1 MNGGIMHSS
10 LGLVGA
16 SVLVL
21 AACQAKP
28 APFNPDDP
36 VAIAQID
43 SVMQPAFDAARRADA
58 DKVLAMAEGPGEF
71 TFIAGDVLLSGVAPI
86 RESFRNTY
94 AGLTRQEQ
102 EIITRRI
109 RLLTPDVA
117 LWTAVG
123 EGTYTDKAGWTS
135 PPVGLGLTVVLVK
148 QAGRWQALH
157 AHQSV
162 AF

>member
-16 SVLVL
+16 SMLVL

-58 DKVLAMAEGPGEF
+58 DKVLAMAEGAARPGRSRVNRG
-71 TFIAGDVLLSGVAPI
+71 A
-86 RESFRNTY
+86 
-94 AGLTRQEQ
+94 
-102 EIITRRI
+102 
-109 RLLTPDVA
+109 
-117 LWTAVG
+117 
-123 EGTYTDKAGWTS
+123 
-135 PPVGLGLTVVLVK
+135 
-148 QAGRWQALH
+148 QAGHRHHRRSERL
-157 AHQSV
+157 
-162 AF
+162 

>member
-1 MNGGIMHSS
+1 MRCR

-28 APFNPDDP
+28 APFNPEDP
-36 VAIAQID
+36 AAIAQID
-43 SVMQPAFDAARRADA
+43 SVMQPAIDAARSANA
-58 DKVLAMAEGPGEF
+58 DKVLAMADGPGEF
-71 TFIAGDVLLSGVAPI
+71 TFISGDVMLTGVPKI
-86 RESFRNTY
+86 RESFRDTY
-94 AGLTRQEQ
+94 AGLTRQDQ

-148 QAGRWQALH
+148 EGGRWQALH

>member
-1 MNGGIMHSS
+1 MHSS

-71 TFIAGDVLLSGVAPI
+71 TFIVGDVMLSGVAPI

-94 AGLTRQEQ
+94 AGLTRQDQ
-102 EIITRRI
+102 EITTRRI

-123 EGTYTDKAGWTS
+123 EGTYTD
-135 PPVGLGLTVVLVK
+135 
-148 QAGRWQALH
+148 
-157 AHQSV
+157 
-162 AF
+162 